1 MVQSREILGSFFP
14 LEFLDQTSSSLIQ
27 SFVKE
32 IAKNDFPEGEG
43 LATFLAGQ
51 EVNALGLSVG
61 KINEGIS
68 FLGSGIT
75 LTKNERKY
83 IIRGTRSLEN
93 RKKLLKGTTRKV
105 SSRERGFLKFRRP
118 LLAAGLPLMKMYLHH

>member
-32 IAKNDFPEGEG
+32 IAKNDFPEGEDF
-43 LATFLAGQ
+43 AIFLVGQ

-61 KINEGIS
+61 KINEDIS

-75 LTKNERKY
+75 LTKNERN
-83 IIRGTRSLEN
+83 TSLEE
-93 RKKLLKGTTRKV
+93 L
-105 SSRERGFLKFRRP
+105 
-118 LLAAGLPLMKMYLHH
+118 GL